1 MVDLNAA
8 SINVINVLSEQQTD
22 VDMPCMML
30 WLFIDVGVLF
40 QFFYICLSQSMFL
53 WLCALG
59 SKCTSHFYVGCLC
72 VIVFQ
77 SKHKT

>member
-30 WLFIDVGVLF
+30 
-40 QFFYICLSQSMFL
+40 
-53 WLCALG
+53 
-59 SKCTSHFYVGCLC
+59 
-72 VIVFQ
+72 
-77 SKHKT
+77 